1 VEPWAA
7 TNIEQARY
15 WNSDEAGHWLVHE
28 ERYERMLAPF
38 TEHLLAPFTEHLLA
52 GRAATQGQVLG
63 VDLSS
68 AMLRRAARRAHDD
81 GHTRRPFRRL
91 DIDRW
96 MFNVHDTAR

>member
-7 TNIEQARY
+7 TNTEQARY

-28 ERYERMLAPF
+28 ERYERM
-38 TEHLLAPFTEHLLA
+38 LAPFTEHLLA

-91 DIDRW
+91 DIERW
-96 MFNVHDTAR
+96 MFNFHDTAR